1 LDAQNKDRVVHMN
14 TAKFLK
20 IFPHEKSLIG
30 MIHVQALPG
39 TPQNHLSVSETAIKA
54 VQEAKVLTA
63 YGMQA
68 IMLENMHDVP
78 YLNREVGP
86 EIVSA
91 LTRICSQV
99 REATDLP
106 MGIQILAG
114 ANQPALAVAQ
124 AAELQFI
131 RAEGFVFGHM
141 ADEGLLQSD
150 AGDLL
155 RFRKQIGADDIQI
168 FTDIKKKHSSH
179 AMTSDVSLED
189 TVEAAEFFLSDGVV
203 ITGTHTGKPVNQDE
217 LKHVYTSA
225 HLPVLVGSGVT
236 PTGLPQIMEVADA
249 FIVGS
254 YFKQD
259 GNWKNDPDPQ
269 RVEAL
274 AQARQNLL

>member
-1 LDAQNKDRVVHMN
+1 MN
-14 TAKFLK
+14 TPKFSNL
-20 IFPHEKSLIG
+20 FPEKKSLIG

-39 TPQNHLSVSETAIKA
+39 TPQNHLSVSEIAAQA
-54 VQEAKVLTA
+54 VKEAKVLATS
-63 YGMQA
+63 GMQA

-86 EIVSA
+86 EITST
-91 LTRICSQV
+91 LTRICSEV
-99 REATDLP
+99 RAVSELP
-106 MGIQILAG
+106 MGLQILAG
-114 ANQPALAVAQ
+114 ANQAALSVAQ

-150 AGDLL
+150 AGELL
-155 RFRKQIGADDIQI
+155 RFRKHIGADQIHI

-189 TVEAAEFFLSDGVV
+189 TVEAAEFFLSDGVI

-217 LKHVYTSA
+217 LGGVYASA
-225 HLPVLVGSGVT
+225 QLPVLVGSGVT
-236 PTGLPQIMEVADA
+236 PTGLPQIIDMADA

-254 YFKQD
+254 YFKKD
-259 GNWKNDPDPQ
+259 GNWKNEPDPQ
-269 RVEAL
+269 RIEAL
-274 AQARQNLL
+274 VQARQNLL